1 MAALLDKP
9 KALSLAWRMSIVAER
24 ARFSP
29 DEARAAARAFD
40 LKHLPAD
47 FIDDPFPYY
56 RALREHDPVHRMPD
70 GAWLITRWRD
80 CDAVYRDARVF
91 SSDKKVEFGPKYGD
105 TPLYQHHTT
114 SLVFNDPP
122 LHTQVR
128 RAIQMALSNRV
139 IAEMEAGL
147 VALVER
153 LLDAMEQ
160 KGRADLIEDFAAAIP
175 VEIIGNLL
183 GVPRV
188 DRGPLRGWSLA
199 ILGALE
205 PVLTPDQMALGNIS
219 VREFSGYLKGL
230 IEDRRGRPGDPDKDL
245 LTRLIAGEHE
255 GRKLTEAEL
264 TQNCIFILNAGHE
277 TTTNLIGNAL
287 EIFIRFPAERR
298 RLIEQPE
305 LMKSA
310 VEEVLRFESSNQL
323 GNRITTEDTVL
334 GGILMPKGTL
344 ITLGIGAANRDP
356 DVFPEPD
363 RFDVARN
370 PTRHLAFGSGI
381 HMCAGM
387 SLARLEGRVAIERV
401 LKRFPDYRP
410 NGAPTR
416 SRRARF
422 RGFTALPVRLS

>member
-1 MAALLDKP
+1 
-9 KALSLAWRMSIVAER
+9 MSVRGEAVQGY
-24 ARFSP
+24 SP
-29 DEARAAARAFD
+29 DEARAIALSFD
-40 LKHLPAD
+40 LKRLPAD

-56 RALREHDPVHRMPD
+56 RALREHEPVHRMPD
-70 GAWLITRWRD
+70 GAYLLTRWRD
-80 CDAVYRDARVF
+80 CDAIYRDAGVF
-91 SSDKKVEFGPKYGD
+91 SSDKKVEFFPKYGD
-105 TPLYQHHTT
+105 TPLYQHYTT

-122 LHTQVR
+122 LHTHVR

-139 IAEMEAGL
+139 IAEMETGL
-147 VALVER
+147 VVLVER
-153 LLDAMEQ
+153 LLDAMAAE
-160 KGRADLIEDFAAAIP
+160 GSADLIEDFAAAIP

-183 GVPRV
+183 GVPHA

-205 PVLTPDQMALGNIS
+205 PVLTAEQMALGNTS
-219 VREFSGYLKGL
+219 VRQFSDYLKGL
-230 IEDRRGRPGDPDKDL
+230 IEDRRRKPGDPDKDL
-245 LTRLIAGEHE
+245 LSRLIAGEHE
-255 GRKLTEAEL
+255 GRKLSEVEL

-287 EIFIRFPAERR
+287 EIFIRFPEERR
-298 RLIEQPE
+298 RLIENPE

-323 GNRITTEDTVL
+323 GNRITTEDTTL
-334 GGILMPKGTL
+334 GGIAMPKGTL
-344 ITLGIGAANRDP
+344 ITIGIGAANRDP
-356 DVFPEPD
+356 DIFPDPD

-387 SLARLEGRVAIERV
+387 SLARLEGRVAVERF
-401 LKRFPDYRP
+401 LKRFPNYELD
-410 NGAPTR
+410 GAPMR

-422 RGFTALPVRLS
+422 RGFTALPVKLI